1 MQQISDP
8 PFTRPTTG
16 ALAGGCDTHPIHPQP
31 RFTDRLCLSSTQ
43 PILTRW
49 QLRSRTEAPKDRASA
64 LNCKYKRHQLTKALC
79 SAWRRSRLCA
89 LRSSMCAM
97 RSCGVES
104 HSWCH
109 TATCRFST
117 RRSAPAD
124 AADIGGVHP
133 AMPAMTEPIR
143 PVAARRSPLSAFL
156 PDFRLAQNQPVIAQ
170 PSKFSKTLSLYKST
184 SNLTVHQ

>member
-1 MQQISDP
+1 M
-8 PFTRPTTG
+8 TRTQSTHTRALPTDH
-16 ALAGGCDTHPIHPQP
+16 ACPQ
-31 RFTDRLCLSSTQ
+31 L
-43 PILTRW
+43 ILLIRW
-49 QLRSRTEAPKDRASA
+49 QLRSRTEAPKDRAPAPA
-64 LNCKYKRHQLTKALC
+64 LNCKYKRHQLTKASC

-89 LRSSMCAM
+89 LRSSMRAM

-109 TATCRFST
+109 TATCRFAT
-117 RRSAPAD
+117 RSSAPAD

-133 AMPAMTEPIR
+133 AMPAMPEPIR
-143 PVAARRSPLSAFL
+143 PVAAPRSPLSAFL